1 MSKDNLRGPKRFLLG
16 LYAPGKTTNS
26 TQLVIRL
33 TPIPAA
39 DPSAGAAGASS
50 LQTSRPLTLDEAE
63 PYGVYFFQSSML
75 RVLTREGIRPKKK
88 SQPGRSSLLKVQ
100 PTDNPGPVGSSQ
112 LRGRSDACFLIN
124 MHTSIKAG
132 TEWIKYTND
141 GCYGTDHIPITPQFL
156 LVAFRFTPTGSEE
169 IWSAHSAVAPAATAH
184 TPAAFLPHSTSIGS
198 AQQDSRAD
206 VRLRAHL
213 HAPPATIIP
222 AEDDDELLDAPP
234 DIDVPVST
242 AVSSAL
248 THLEQAI
255 DDMHSASPRPLS
267 FDPLFYLAL
276 SSLPL
281 TYPWPILTIDLKNFL
296 PLMDRHVL
304 MHLVAAQA
312 SVNPRFQH
320 PAPVLS
326 SFFKDLAHAV
336 VHTILAPLNSQHMR
350 PNLPPRVFTA
360 EFWHAHFNYAA
371 LRTDPALAAIGSMD
385 GLAGDQIC
393 QWNSVAP
400 DSILPATHLSVFV
413 PPPLG
418 AFVLA
423 NHQNHED
430 FKSTP
435 ASATHSSPIFS
446 VQQNIQFPLPQVFS
460 NQDELL
466 SLARL
471 SAAEGYLSLP
481 LPAGGGAR

>member
-1 MSKDNLRGPKRFLLG
+1 
-16 LYAPGKTTNS
+16 
-26 TQLVIRL
+26 
-33 TPIPAA
+33 
-39 DPSAGAAGASS
+39 
-50 LQTSRPLTLDEAE
+50 
-63 PYGVYFFQSSML
+63 ML
-75 RVLTREGIRPKKK
+75 RVLTREGVRPKKK

-112 LRGRSDACFLIN
+112 LRGRSDACFPID
-124 MHTSIKAG
+124 MHASIKAG
-132 TEWIKYTND
+132 TEWIMYTND

-156 LVAFRFTPTGSEE
+156 LVAFRFTPRGSEE
-169 IWSAHSAVAPAATAH
+169 IWSAHSAVAP
-184 TPAAFLPHSTSIGS
+184 PKS
-198 AQQDSRAD
+198 
-206 VRLRAHL
+206 
-213 HAPPATIIP
+213 
-222 AEDDDELLDAPP
+222 
-234 DIDVPVST
+234 
-242 AVSSAL
+242 
-248 THLEQAI
+248 
-255 DDMHSASPRPLS
+255 LS

-304 MHLVAAQA
+304 THLVAAQA

-320 PAPVLS
+320 PAPVLG

-336 VHTILAPLNSQHMR
+336 VHTILAPLNSEHMR
-350 PNLPPRVFTA
+350 PNLPPRVFTG

-371 LRTDPALAAIGSMD
+371 LRTHPALAAIGSMD

-400 DSILPATHLSVFV
+400 DSILPATHLSIFV

-435 ASATHSSPIFS
+435 ASATQSSPIFS

-466 SLARL
+466 SLSLDYRQQKVTSVKRL
-471 SAAEGYLSLP
+471 SHFLVIPTSQLLSRKCVGRFAFPCHPRQKIPLPAVSLP
-481 LPAGGGAR
+481 LLRFDRVLEAAKPSMALSGSPPRLPMLTKILSIYSSRTSLSSPILTASTAKSRAMSTPFLLMNTLFAGCEPRLPSSLNAMKGINLLSHLASMPFSAAISLFLR